1 MKTFLKIAATSIL
14 IAFASVN
21 AQAQDIKPYVGLGLG
36 TFTTDFGSG
45 FKSNSTFGGF
55 LKGGLDFNPYIGAE
69 LRVGGIK
76 SSTVKDAAG
85 ASSKATFISYLA
97 KPQFPISDQATVY
110 GLIGATTAKIT
121 VVSTGNPTTSKTKTQ
136 ISFGAGFE
144 YKVQDA
150 VSVGVEYV
158 QYSNKTDS
166 TANFKA
172 KITGISVTANYHF

>member
-1 MKTFLKIAATSIL
+1 MKKFLKIAAASII
-14 IAFASVN
+14 IAFATTS
-21 AQAQDIKPYVGLGLG
+21 AYAQDMKPYVGIGLG

-45 FKSNSTFGGF
+45 FKSSSTFGGF

-76 SSTVKDAAG
+76 SSTLKNVVG
-85 ASSKATFISYLA
+85 GSSKATFISYLA

-136 ISFGAGFE
+136 VSFGAGFE

-150 VSVGVEYV
+150 VSIGVEYV
-158 QYSNKTDS
+158 QYSNKGDT

-172 KITGISVTANYHF
+172 KITGISATANYHF